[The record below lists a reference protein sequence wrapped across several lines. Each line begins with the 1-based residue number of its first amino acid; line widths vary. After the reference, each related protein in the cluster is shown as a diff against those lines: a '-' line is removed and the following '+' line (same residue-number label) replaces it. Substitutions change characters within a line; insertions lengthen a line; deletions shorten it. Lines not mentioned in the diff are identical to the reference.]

1 MGTQVGRKS
10 VKKYADVVIVGG
22 GPAGISAAIWCK
34 RLGLDHLLLETRDTL
49 GGQLLDIQNQIIDY
63 PGLLS
68 PNGHELQKFFQQ
80 HMQDL
85 QCSYMLNTSVKSID
99 PEKRVVSIVIV
110 NPVSSP
116 EGTEQH
122 ELQLG
127 YRFLI
132 FSTGSSFRRL
142 HIPGE
147 DEMIKRGELFSASK
161 DRFKFKNKQV
171 AVIGGGDRA
180 FEGALLLAESGAQ
193 VFLIHRTDQ
202 FRARSEYIE
211 PVLSHPQIQILTH
224 TVARR
229 IVGDKSVSGVE
240 LLTAGSERTKLLP
253 VDAVFIRIGMSPN
266 SGLLQGIV
274 DMDKEKYIITNKTH
288 QTNICNIFAVG
299 DVCTHPVY
307 SSISLS
313 VGQGGIAA
321 KTISQR
327 AE

>member
-34 RLGLDHLLLETRDTL
+34 RLGLNHFLLEARDTL
-49 GGQLLDIQNQIIDY
+49 GGQLLEIQNQIIDY

-68 PNGHELQKFFQQ
+68 PNGKELQSSLLH
-80 HMQDL
+80 HMEDL
-85 QCSYMLNTSVKSID
+85 QCSYRLNTSIKAID
-99 PEKRVVSIVIV
+99 PEKRIVTVVE
-110 NPVSSP
+110 P
-116 EGTEQH
+116 EQQEF
-122 ELQLG
+122 QLG

-142 HIPGE
+142 HISGE
-147 DEMIKRGELFSASK
+147 DEMIKRGERYSASK

-180 FEGALLLAESGAQ
+180 FEGALLLANSGAH

-202 FRARSEYIE
+202 FRARSEYIG
-211 PVLSHPQIQILTH
+211 PVLGHPQIQVLTH
-224 TVARR
+224 TVAHR
-229 IVGDKSVSGVE
+229 IVGDRSVSGIE
-240 LLTAGSERTKLLP
+240 LVTTGTKKTTFLP

-266 SGLLQGIV
+266 SELLQGIV
-274 DMDKEKYIITNKTH
+274 DLDKDKYIIIDKTH
-288 QTNICNIFAVG
+288 QTSYSDIFAVG

-307 SSISLS
+307 SSISLA

-321 KTISQR
+321 KTISSR
-327 AE
+327 MG

>member
-49 GGQLLDIQNQIIDY
+49 GGQLLEIQNQIIDY

-68 PNGHELQKFFQQ
+68 PNGHGLQKFFQQ
-80 HMQDL
+80 HMEDL

-99 PEKRVVSIVIV
+99 SEKRVVTIV

-116 EGTEQH
+116 KGVEQQ
-122 ELQLG
+122 ELQIG

-142 HIPGE
+142 HVPGE

-171 AVIGGGDRA
+171 AIIGGGDRA

-211 PVLSHPQIQILTH
+211 PVLNHPQIQILTH
-224 TVARR
+224 TVAHR

-240 LLTAGSERTKLLP
+240 LLTAGSETTKLLP

-266 SGLLQGIV
+266 SELLQGIV

-288 QTNICNIFAVG
+288 QTSICTIFAIG

-307 SSISLS
+307 SSISLA

-321 KTISQR
+321 KTISQK
-327 AE
+327 AK